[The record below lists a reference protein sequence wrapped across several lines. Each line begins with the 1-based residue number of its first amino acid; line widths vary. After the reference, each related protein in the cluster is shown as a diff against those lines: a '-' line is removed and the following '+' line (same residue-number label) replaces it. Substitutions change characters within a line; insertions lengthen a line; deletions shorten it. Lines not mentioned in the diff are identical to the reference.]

1 MTFGYNK
8 NNVANVVNRPVAT
21 IIISSGQG
29 SINLINSQKFSRLQI
44 LISGG
49 IIGPK
54 PCSHEFQERI
64 KVLQL
69 SSVLLH
75 PQ

>member
-54 PCSHEFQERI
+54 PCS
-64 KVLQL
+64 
-69 SSVLLH
+69 
-75 PQ
+75 P